1 MLKQCSARC
10 NFVVPLP
17 RVICQTVSEIQMVA
31 VDVVHVTE
39 IQQFI
44 TYADPYETVGGF
56 WRVYYPG
63 KGNVVGRDGAM
74 CE

>member
-1 MLKQCSARC
+1 
-10 NFVVPLP
+10 
-17 RVICQTVSEIQMVA
+17 MVA